1 MIVPVLSSGTRSA
14 RSTPADHA
22 NVNALPSGVMVAGV
36 GHQVTQGGLDA
47 SEVRSGIRGPF
58 GVVKTPRLKGSV
70 YPVATT
76 AGFESA
82 SALSTI
88 VRVSGSGTGTGP

>member
-1 MIVPVLSSGTRSA
+1 MPRFDPGSVA
-14 RSTPADHA
+14 
-22 NVNALPSGVMVAGV
+22 PS
-36 GHQVTQGGLDA
+36 
-47 SEVRSGIRGPF
+47 

-76 AGFESA
+76 RLPASFESA

-88 VRVSGSGTGTGP
+88 AWVSGSAPHWATSAAGMRIESALVTLRVAGSIVSRMRPRLSV

>member
-1 MIVPVLSSGTRSA
+1 MPRFDPGSVA
-14 RSTPADHA
+14 
-22 NVNALPSGVMVAGV
+22 PS
-36 GHQVTQGGLDA
+36 
-47 SEVRSGIRGPF
+47 

-76 AGFESA
+76 RLPASFESA

-88 VRVSGSGTGTGP
+88 AWVPGSAPHWATSVSYTHLTLPTICSV